1 MMSKPF
7 SVIPPTSY
15 GLISKLCVACF
26 ALAMCMAPVHG
37 WAQEAEQGAPA
48 ADQAPAKPKPAK
60 PRMPNEIT
68 YTSEVGDVRFPHKLH
83 MKMGCNKCHHQIHA
97 EPLDTPHQDY
107 LDSSWIKCEICH
119 GADAE
124 TRSKY
129 YKCSGCHHSDLENIA
144 DETLSS
150 KVVVHKSCWQC
161 HQAGT
166 GVAAS
171 EGCSDCHDK
180 TAKQL
185 DGADDLKSP

>member
-1 MMSKPF
+1 MTH
-7 SVIPPTSY
+7 VGI
-15 GLISKLCVACF
+15 
-26 ALAMCMAPVHG
+26 ALAALAIYALPVPGHAQAPDENV
-37 WAQEAEQGAPA
+37 A
-48 ADQAPAKPKPAK
+48 AVEQAPAKPKAAK

-68 YTSEVGDVRFPHKLH
+68 YTSAVGDVRFPHKLH

-119 GADAE
+119 GADSE

-161 HQAGT
+161 HETGT
-166 GVAAS
+166 GVEAS
-171 EGCSDCHDK
+171 ERCSDCHEK
-180 TAKQL
+180 TEKQL
-185 DGADDLKSP
+185 EAAADVKSP